1 MEYFVRTSH
10 IIAGLTYSIV
20 ILGWLLPIFGVKTGK
35 EWLPSM
41 IIISCL
47 SIVFFSF
54 IHYII
59 LGKFYP
65 WAKMPDKEN
74 EKTD

>member
-20 ILGWLLPIFGVKTGK
+20 IVGWLMPMFGVKAGK
-35 EWLPSM
+35 EWLSSM

-54 IHYII
+54 IHYIV
-59 LGKFYP
+59 LGKFHP
-65 WAKMPDKEN
+65 WARIPDKEN
-74 EKTD
+74 EQTD